1 MNFRLIIFL
10 LLTINFQFAA
20 QNVDYKDSSNTATIK
35 IDTNKS
41 DIPYFKKNTFEP
53 KIFYNSELKK
63 WEIFIPGYRLN
74 NKQIYS
80 GTLSLNNLASG
91 NIFTYSKDEMKTYH
105 ESLRLLLDIQYGE
118 RMKYD
123 LGEIGKILGISKN
136 IFAIILAILS
146 L

>member
-80 GTLSLNNLASG
+80 GTLLLNNLASG
-91 NIFTYSKDEMKTYH
+91 NIFTY
-105 ESLRLLLDIQYGE
+105 ESLRLLLDIQYRE

-123 LGEIGKILGISKN
+123 LREIGKILGISKN